1 MNIKWIQNKKQNRV
15 YLYKMAA
22 ADQIKSLIKSFG
34 QSDDARFFST
44 ALQIAATEAQQGH
57 TTFAQE
63 LKKIIDEAKNGR
75 SLNQIEKKALQI
87 NLPKRELQEL
97 IEVFQPKISLK
108 DMVLDNSIKLKSN
121 SVIKEQEKWQLLK
134 AHNLEPKRKL
144 LLTGA
149 PGTGK
154 TMTAQAIAGELGIAV
169 YIIRLDGLMS
179 KFLGESIAKLRL
191 IFDAMNEHRAV
202 YLFDEFDSIGSHRN
216 QHQDIGEIKRVLNS
230 FLINIEKDKSN
241 SIIIA
246 ATNLPESLDK
256 ALFRRFDDVVNY
268 PLPDLKQ
275 IIDTIKKTIKGFSFS
290 KKPNYT
296 KIAELAL
303 GLNYSEVTKACEE
316 AIKEMILSGSMK
328 LDPFEIQKSIS
339 KKAPLKHGQK
349 ESETT

>member
-1 MNIKWIQNKKQNRV
+1 MKIKWIQNKKQNRV

-108 DMVLDNSIKLKSN
+108 DMVLDNSIKLKLN

-256 ALFRRFDDVVNY
+256 ALFRRSDEIIEY
-268 PLPDLKQ
+268 PLPDKDH
-275 IIDTIKKTIKGFSFS
+275 IVEIVKKNTKAFSFS
-290 KKPNYT
+290 TKVNY
-296 KIAELAL
+296 KELAEIAN
-303 GLNYSEVTKACEE
+303 GLNYSEIVRICEDT
-316 AIKEMILSGSMK
+316 IKEMILNGADK
-328 LDPFEIQKSIS
+328 LELKTLKALLKSRNIVN
-339 KKAPLKHGQK
+339 G
-349 ESETT
+349 

>member
-1 MNIKWIQNKKQNRV
+1 
-15 YLYKMAA
+15 MAA
-22 ADQIKSLIKSFG
+22 ADQIKTLIKSFG

-63 LKKIIDEAKNGR
+63 LKKLIDEAKNGR

-97 IEVFQPKISLK
+97 IEVFQPRISLK
-108 DMVLDNSIKLKSN
+108 DMVLDDNIKSKLN

-191 IFDAMNEHRAV
+191 IFDAMNDHRAV

-230 FLINIEKDKSN
+230 FLINIEKDRSN

-256 ALFRRFDDVVNY
+256 ALFRRFDEILEY
-268 PLPDLKQ
+268 PLPDQ
-275 IIDTIKKTIKGFSFS
+275 DHIVEIIKKNTKAFSFS
-290 KKPNYT
+290 TKVNYNELSE
-296 KIAELAL
+296 IAR
-303 GLNYSEVTKACEE
+303 GLNYSEIVRICEDT
-316 AIKEMILSGSMK
+316 IKEMILNDADM
-328 LDPFEIQKSIS
+328 LEIKTLKALLKSRSIVN
-339 KKAPLKHGQK
+339 G
-349 ESETT
+349 